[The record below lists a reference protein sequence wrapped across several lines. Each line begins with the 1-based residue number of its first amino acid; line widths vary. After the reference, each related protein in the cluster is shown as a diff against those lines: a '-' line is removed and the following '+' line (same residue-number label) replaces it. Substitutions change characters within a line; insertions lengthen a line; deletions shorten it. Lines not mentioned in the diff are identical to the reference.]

1 MSIAALQASPLFRR
15 IPEVFAYLASVALT
29 AALLALCPYLQPGAP
44 IHFWFLFGTI
54 AAAASGIFA
63 GPYATVLSAVTTIVV
78 VDYFAVAPYGQLK
91 LPLAPVDFVA
101 FLTFAVA
108 AALLAHAARV
118 KRSADEE
125 RRTFQIASRR
135 LQEEVRRRQL
145 LVRLGERALAGGSVD
160 VLGRHATEIL
170 IDGLRIRYSA
180 LLEIVHDNKT
190 LAVAAS
196 AGWDPPVGEG
206 VTLDADVDSQIGYA
220 LFSREPVIVEDVDQ
234 APRFGI
240 PDEFRR
246 RGARS
251 GIAVRFGSAAP
262 RGALVAYDSVPRSF
276 DDGEIEFLAGIVAVL
291 ASAYERNR
299 LERERAELITRDE
312 LRRDEAQVAARRSA
326 FLAQTATV
334 LDAALEPETTLVS
347 LARLAVPAMADCAIV
362 DLVDEEGHVRRIDVI
377 DIDPMRRQDADAL
390 RRVAPD
396 LRTEGPFPRAIRTG
410 QPVLLP
416 ELTKMTTHSAA
427 DAEHQRLLTRLG
439 CQTLLMIPLVA
450 RGQTLG
456 LVTFGSRQPYRY
468 EGADLS
474 LAQELAG
481 RAAMALDNGR
491 LHREARA
498 ASRAKDEFLAMVSHE
513 LRTPLSAV
521 LGWAAILRV
530 NRQDEARARQA
541 LDAIERSVRSQAQL
555 LEQLLD
561 VSRIVAG
568 KFELRLAPAR
578 LAEVIDVAVE
588 AVGPAADEKR
598 VRIEKRLSH
607 DLPMLTIDA
616 DRMQQV
622 VTNLL
627 SNAIKFSPAEASVDV
642 ELRRANGSAEIV
654 VKDYGIGIKREFL
667 PYVFERFRQATGP
680 SASWNRGLGLGLSI
694 VREIVQK
701 HGGTVVAESA
711 GEGKGA
717 TFRVQLPLRAAAEPV
732 EVLESDSPPA
742 FEPRFNIARPERHH

>member
-1 MSIAALQASPLFRR
+1 L
-15 IPEVFAYLASVALT
+15 
-29 AALLALCPYLQPGAP
+29 
-44 IHFWFLFGTI
+44 WFLFGAI
-54 AAAASGIFA
+54 GVAASGIVA
-63 GPYATVLSAVTTIVV
+63 GPYAAALSAAVTIAG
-78 VDYFAVAPYGQLK
+78 VDYFAIAPYGQLK
-91 LPLAPVDFVA
+91 LPLAPPDLLA
-101 FLTFAVA
+101 FATFGAA
-108 AALLAHAARV
+108 AALIAHAARV
-118 KRSADEE
+118 KRSADDE
-125 RRTFQIASRR
+125 RRTFQVASRR

-160 VLGRHATEIL
+160 VLCRHATEIV
-170 IDGLRIRYSA
+170 IDGLRIRSSA
-180 LLEIVHDNKT
+180 LLEFLHDEKT
-190 LAVAAS
+190 LTVTAS
-196 AGWDPPVGEG
+196 AGWEPPLGEG
-206 VTLDADVDSQIGYA
+206 VTLDADVDTQIGYA
-220 LFSREPVIVEDVDQ
+220 LFAREPVTVTDVDRT
-234 APRFGI
+234 PRFGI
-240 PDEFRR
+240 PEEFRR
-246 RGARS
+246 RGARG
-251 GIAVRFGSAAP
+251 GIAVRFGGAAP
-262 RGALVAYDSVPRSF
+262 RGVLVAYDPLPRTF
-276 DDGEIEFLAGIVAVL
+276 DEGEVEFLAGIVAVL
-291 ASAYERNR
+291 GSAYERSR
-299 LERERAELITRDE
+299 LEKERAELIARDE

-362 DLVDEEGHVRRIDVI
+362 DLVEEEGYVRRIDVI
-377 DIDPMRRQDADAL
+377 DIDPMRRTDADAL

-416 ELTKMTTHSAA
+416 ELTKMTTGSAA

-491 LHREARA
+491 LHREAQA

-521 LGWAAILRV
+521 LGWAAILRA
-530 NRQDEARARQA
+530 NRQDEGRARQA

-578 LAEVIDVAVE
+578 LDEVIDVAVE
-588 AVGPAADEKR
+588 AVGPAATEKG
-598 VRIEKRLSH
+598 VRIEKRLSR
-607 DLPMLTIDA
+607 DLPLLTIDA
-616 DRMQQV
+616 DRLQQV
-622 VTNLL
+622 MTNLL
-627 SNAIKFSPAEASVDV
+627 GNAIKFSPGEGSVDV

-654 VKDYGIGIKREFL
+654 VKDYGVGIKREFL

-701 HGGTVVAESA
+701 HGGTVVAESD

-717 TFRVQLPLRAAAEPV
+717 TFRVQLPLSAAAEPV
-732 EVLESDSPPA
+732 AVFESERPRT
-742 FEPRFNIARPERHH
+742 FEPRMSARPH

>member
-1 MSIAALQASPLFRR
+1 MSIQALQQSPLLRR
-15 IPEVFAYLASVALT
+15 IPEVFAYLASIALT
-29 AALLALCPYLQPGAP
+29 AALLALCPVLQPDAP
-44 IHFWFLFGTI
+44 IHLWFLVGT
-54 AAAASGIFA
+54 AAAAACGIVA
-63 GPYATVLSAVTTIVV
+63 GPYAAVLSAATTMVA
-78 VDYFAVAPYGQLK
+78 VDYFAIAPTGQPK
-91 LPLAPVDFVA
+91 LPLAPADFVA
-101 FLTFAVA
+101 FVAFGVA
-108 AALLAHAARV
+108 AVLVAQAARV
-118 KRSADEE
+118 KRSADDE
-125 RRTFQIASRR
+125 RQTFQVGSRR
-135 LQEEVRRRQL
+135 LHEEVRRRQL
-145 LVRLGERALAGGSVD
+145 LVRLAERALAGGSVD
-160 VLGRHATEIL
+160 VLGRHATEIV
-170 IDGLRIRYSA
+170 IDGLRIRSCA
-180 LLEIVHDNKT
+180 LLDLVQDDKALT
-190 LAVAAS
+190 VTAS
-196 AGWDPPVGEG
+196 AGWDPAVGEG
-206 VTLDADVDSQIGYA
+206 VTVDANVDSQVGYA
-220 LFSREPVIVEDVDQ
+220 LYAREPVVVEDVDR
-234 APRFGI
+234 APRFGV
-240 PDEFRR
+240 PEEFRR

-251 GIAVRFGSAAP
+251 GIAVRFGAPTP
-262 RGALVAYDSVPRSF
+262 RGVLVAYDSSPRTF
-276 DDGEIEFLAGIVAVL
+276 DDGEIEFLAGIVGVL
-291 ASAYERNR
+291 GSAYERSR
-299 LERERAELITRDE
+299 LERERAELIARDE

-326 FLAQTATV
+326 FLSQTATV

-362 DLVDEEGHVRRIDVI
+362 DLVEEEGDVRRIDVI

-416 ELTKMTTHSAA
+416 ELTKVTTHSVA

-439 CQTLLMIPLVA
+439 CQTLLLIPLVA

-491 LHREARA
+491 LHHEAQA

-521 LGWAAILRV
+521 LGWAAILRA
-530 NRQDEARARQA
+530 NRQDEVRAQQA
-541 LDAIERSVRSQAQL
+541 LEAIERSVRAQAQL

-578 LAEVIDVAVE
+578 LEEVIEVAVD

-598 VRIEKRLSH
+598 IRIEKRLSG
-607 DLPMLTIDA
+607 DLPPLAADA
-616 DRMQQV
+616 DRLQQV

-627 SNAIKFSPAEASVDV
+627 SNAIKFSPADAVVEV
-642 ELRRANGSAEIV
+642 ELRRANGTAEVV
-654 VKDYGIGIKREFL
+654 VKDYGVGIKREFL

-711 GEGKGA
+711 GEGQGA
-717 TFRVQLPLRAAAEPV
+717 TFRVQLPMRGAAELV
-732 EVLESDSPPA
+732 AVTAADS
-742 FEPRFNIARPERHH
+742 RFTVAKPQRLH

>member
-1 MSIAALQASPLFRR
+1 VTAVFRR
-15 IPEVFAYLASVALT
+15 RLPELFAYAASMALT
-29 AALLALCPYLQPGAP
+29 GALLALGASAQPGGP
-44 IHFWFLFGTI
+44 IHLWFLFGTVAAAGCGIVAGPNATILSALTTVIAVDYFAILPAGTPKLPPTPADFLAFAVFI
-54 AAAASGIFA
+54 AAAALIA
-63 GPYATVLSAVTTIVV
+63 R
-78 VDYFAVAPYGQLK
+78 
-91 LPLAPVDFVA
+91 
-101 FLTFAVA
+101 A
-108 AALLAHAARV
+108 AQV
-118 KRSADEE
+118 KKSADAE
-125 RRTFQIASRR
+125 RQTFEQASRR
-135 LQEEVRRRQL
+135 LHEEGRRRHL
-145 LVRLGERALAGGSVD
+145 LVRLGERALAGGSID
-160 VLGRHATEIL
+160 VLYRHATEIV
-170 IDGLRIRYSA
+170 IDGLRLQSCA
-180 LLEIVHDNKT
+180 LLEFVEADRT
-190 LAVAAS
+190 LTVTAS
-196 AGWDPPVGEG
+196 AGWDPVVDDGM
-206 VTLDADVDSQIGYA
+206 TMDANVDSQVGYA
-220 LFSREPVIVEDVDQ
+220 LFAREPVVVTDVDGK
-234 APRFGI
+234 PRFGL

-251 GIAVRFGSAAP
+251 GIAVRFGTARP
-262 RGALVAYDSVPRSF
+262 LGVLVAYDSSPRVF
-276 DDGEIEFLAGIVAVL
+276 DEGEIQFLSAIVAVL
-291 ASAYERNR
+291 ESAHDRNR
-299 LERERAELITRDE
+299 LERERTELIARDE
-312 LRRDEAQVAARRSA
+312 LRRDESQVAARRTA

-347 LARLAVPAMADCAIV
+347 LARLAVPAMADCAVV
-362 DLVDEEGHVRRIDVI
+362 DLVEEEGYVRRIDVI

-416 ELTKMTTHSAA
+416 ELTKVTTHSAA
-427 DAEHQRLLTRLG
+427 EAEHLRLLTRLG
-439 CQTLLMIPLVA
+439 CQSLLLIPLVA

-491 LHREARA
+491 LHREAEA

-513 LRTPLSAV
+513 LRTPLNAV
-521 LGWAAILRV
+521 LGWAAILRGH
-530 NRQDEARARQA
+530 RLDEARARQA
-541 LDAIERSVRSQAQL
+541 LDAIERSVRAQAQL

-568 KFELRLAPAR
+568 KFELHLAPAR
-578 LAEVIDVAVE
+578 LPDVIDAALDAVRPSAE
-588 AVGPAADEKR
+588 EKSIE
-598 VRIEKRLSH
+598 IEKRFST
-607 DLPMLTIDA
+607 DLPLLAIDG
-616 DRMQQV
+616 DRIQQV

-627 SNAIKFSPAEASVDV
+627 SNAIKFSPDDGVVEV
-642 ELRRANGSAEIV
+642 ELRRVNGSAEITV
-654 VKDYGIGIKREFL
+654 TDHGVGIKREFL

-717 TFRVQLPLRAAAEPV
+717 TFRVQLPLRAAGEPV
-732 EVLESDSPPA
+732 AVVPPDRAAPRESTLSVWK
-742 FEPRFNIARPERHH
+742 PERHH